1 MVYTSDYEINRI
13 YEIMKEKDK
22 NFINLVKIDDSNDD
36 ISQDNELKIIKLAI
50 LYLLNM
56 EKGV

>member
-22 NFINLVKIDDSNDD
+22 GFVNLVKIDDSNDD

-50 LYLLNM
+50 LYLLNPN
-56 EKGV
+56 